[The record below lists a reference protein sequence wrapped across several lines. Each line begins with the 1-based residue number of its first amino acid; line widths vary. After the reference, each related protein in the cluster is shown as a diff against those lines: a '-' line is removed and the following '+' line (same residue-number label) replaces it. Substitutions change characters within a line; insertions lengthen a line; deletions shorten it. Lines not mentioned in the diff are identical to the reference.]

1 MLFAAK
7 DEPAN
12 NGGSDDE
19 QRREA
24 HCECRIAAAG
34 GAAFRAVARGG

>member
-12 NGGSDDE
+12 NGGSGDE

-24 HCECRIAAAG
+24 HGEPRIAAAG